1 MKAPPPQEPVHAIP
15 RALPAVRRR
24 RLDHPGPTNILVLSN
39 SQRHGLA
46 AAWPIVLGACAA
58 VAALILLLGLGLGEL
73 LRRHP
78 LLQQG
83 LAWRRRLAQLPGL
96 EPVPQR
102 GRHRRRGAAAAPR
115 RARRRGVAT
124 GQSQGLDDGPRRAG
138 TVRREGAGQAGRI
151 GLLALLFFL
160 VSLPCL
166 ASWALL
172 GVGSARL
179 LRSPSLM
186 KRFNQGMALLLL
198 ASAWAALLL

>member
-1 MKAPPPQEPVHAIP
+1 MQSLVPF
-15 RALPAVRRR
+15 LLFAVVASIT
-24 RLDHPGPTNILVLSN
+24 PGPTNILVLSN

-83 LAWRRRLAQLPGL
+83 LAWL
-96 EPVPQR
+96 
-102 GRHRRRGAAAAPR
+102 
-115 RARRRGVAT
+115 GV
-124 GQSQGLDDGPRRAG
+124 GC
-138 TVRREGAGQAGRI
+138 AGQAGRI

>member
-1 MKAPPPQEPVHAIP
+1 MKAPATGARPCNPSCPSCCSPSSP
-15 RALPAVRRR
+15 RSPRT
-24 RLDHPGPTNILVLSN
+24 DQHPGPE
-39 SQRHGLA
+39 QQPAPRPGRRLA
-46 AAWPIVLGACAA
+46 DRARRLRGGGGADPAARARPGR
-58 VAALILLLGLGLGEL
+58 VAATPSAAPAGA
-73 LRRHP
+73 R
-78 LLQQG
+78 
-83 LAWRRRLAQLPGL
+83 LARRRLAQLPGL

>member
-1 MKAPPPQEPVHAIP
+1 PKAWMMA
-15 RALPAVRRR
+15 
-24 RLDHPGPTNILVLSN
+24 
-39 SQRHGLA
+39 LA
-46 AAWPIVLGACAA
+46 AL
-58 VAALILLLGLGLGEL
+58 ALF
-73 LRRHP
+73 
-78 LLQQG
+78 
-83 LAWRRRLAQLPGL
+83 
-96 EPVPQR
+96 
-102 GRHRRRGAAAAPR
+102 
-115 RARRRGVAT
+115 
-124 GQSQGLDDGPRRAG
+124 AG
-138 TVRREGAGQAGRI
+138 EGAGQAGRI

>member
-1 MKAPPPQEPVHAIP
+1 MQSLVPF
-15 RALPAVRRR
+15 LLFAVVASIT
-24 RLDHPGPTNILVLSN
+24 PGPTNILVLSN

-83 LAWRRRLAQLPGL
+83 LAWLGVGWLSYLAWSLFRSAGGIDGAEPPRRLGVLG
-96 EPVPQR
+96 
-102 GRHRRRGAAAAPR
+102 GAALQLVNPKAWMMALAAL
-115 RARRRGVAT
+115 A
-124 GQSQGLDDGPRRAG
+124 LFAG
-138 TVRREGAGQAGRI
+138 EGAGQAGRI

-179 LRSPSLM
+179 DGSRTT
-186 KRFNQGMALLLL
+186 
-198 ASAWAALLL
+198 